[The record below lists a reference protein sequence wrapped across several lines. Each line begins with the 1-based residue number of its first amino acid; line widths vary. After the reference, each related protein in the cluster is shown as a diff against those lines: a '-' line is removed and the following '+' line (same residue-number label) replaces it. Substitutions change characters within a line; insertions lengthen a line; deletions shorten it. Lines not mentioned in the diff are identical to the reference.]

1 MRILWTLIK
10 VAVGL
15 AIAIPVGVILLGL
28 TMGIVGTVIALAFMA
43 LRLAVFALLAYG
55 VYRVGKHFFFGSRSP
70 APTPMRELPARDP
83 YYDAAMRELD
93 AEMGT
98 NR

>member
-15 AIAIPVGVILLGL
+15 AIAIPLGVVLLGL
-28 TMGIVGTVIALAFMA
+28 TLGVVGTVIALAFMA
-43 LRLAVFALLAYG
+43 LKLACVALLAYG
-55 VYRVGKHFFFGSRSP
+55 VYRVGKFFFGSGKP
-70 APTPMRELPARDP
+70 APAPLRELPARDP